1 MPKRQDIK
9 TILIVGAGPII
20 IGQACEFDY
29 SGTQAC
35 KALKAEG
42 YRIVLVNSNPA
53 TIMTDP
59 DLADAT
65 YIEPITPEV
74 VAKIIEKERPDAIL
88 PTMGGQTALNTALSL
103 KRMGVLDKFG
113 VEMIGADAAA
123 IDMAEDRALFRE
135 AMTRIGLETPKS
147 LLANATEAKKADRL
161 AFEEKKAT
169 VNAQV
174 TDAAEREAALARLE
188 ADWQNGGLD
197 RKQRYMA
204 RALAAAA
211 EALEEVGLPAIIR
224 PSFTMGGTGGG
235 IAYNRSEFFEIV
247 EGGLDASPTTE
258 VLIEESV
265 LGWKEYE
272 MEVVRDK
279 ADNCII
285 VCSIE
290 NIDPMGVHTGDS
302 ITVAPALTLTD
313 KEYQMMRNASIAVLR
328 EIGVETGGSNVQ
340 FAVNPANGR
349 LVVIEMNPRVSR
361 SSALASKAT
370 GFPIAKIAAKLAVG
384 YTLDE
389 LENDITGGATPASFE
404 PSIDYV
410 VTKIP
415 RFAFEKFPGASPI
428 LTTAMK
434 SVGEVMAIGRTFQES
449 LQKALRGLETGLTGL
464 DEIEI
469 PGLVE
474 AAGVGTGENRNAIRA
489 ALGTPTPDRL
499 RMVAQA
505 IRMGTS
511 LEEVHQMC
519 RIDPWFLEQIAGI
532 IAMEG
537 RVREHGLPADA
548 ENLRMLKSMG
558 FSDARLGSLVGK
570 DAADVSRLRERLDVH
585 PVYKRI
591 DTCAAEFASPTPYM
605 YSTYEKAFAGAE
617 RSEAEVSAA
626 RKVVILGGGPNRIG
640 QGIEFDYCCCHAA
653 FALKDAGYESI
664 MVNCNPETISTDYDT
679 SDRLYFEPLTA
690 EDVLEILRA
699 EQKAGT
705 LHGVIVQFGGQTPLK
720 LAEALERAGIPIL
733 GTSPDMIDLA
743 EDRDRFQK
751 LLMKLGLT
759 QPRNGIA
766 YSVEQS
772 RTIAGELG
780 FPLVVRPSYVL
791 GGRAMQII
799 GDEAMLQSYLLD
811 TVPGL
816 VPEDIK
822 QKYPNDKTGQI
833 NTLLGKN
840 PLLFDTYLSEAIEV
854 DVDCL
859 CDGTNTYVSGIMEH
873 IEEAGIH
880 SGDSACSLPV
890 HSLSPE
896 IVDELERQTS
906 ALGRALHVGGLMN
919 VQYAIKDG
927 TIYVLEVNPRASRTV
942 PFVAKSIGRPIA
954 KIAARIMAGETLD
967 AAFDAYGGKT
977 DARNLGHVAVKE
989 AVFPFARF
997 PGVDTL
1003 LGPEMKSTG
1012 EVMGLDHHFALA
1024 FAKAQLGAGVDLPR
1038 AGTVFV
1044 SVRDEDKDGMLPA
1057 VAKLA
1062 GLGFKVLATG
1072 GTARFLAQNGVAAEK
1087 INKVLEGRPHIEDAI
1102 RNSRVHI
1109 VFNTT
1114 DGQKAVSD
1122 SKSLRRATLMQKVPY
1137 YTTLAGMNAA
1147 AAAIE
1152 ALRQGNLEVR
1162 ALQSYFDRA

>member
-1 MPKRQDIK
+1 MPRRTDIK
-9 TILIVGAGPII
+9 SILIIGAGPIV

-35 KALKAEG
+35 KALKEEG
-42 YRIVLVNSNPA
+42 YRVILVNSNPA

-59 DLADAT
+59 ELADAT

-74 VAKIIEKERPDAIL
+74 VAKIIAKERPDALL

-103 KRMGVLDKFG
+103 RRMGVLERYN
-113 VEMIGADAAA
+113 VEMIGADAHA
-123 IDMAEDRALFRE
+123 IDKAEDRSLFRE
-135 AMTRIGLETPKS
+135 AMAKIGLETPKS
-147 LLANATEAKKADRL
+147 MLANASDVKDADR
-161 AFEEKKAT
+161 KKHEAER
-169 VNAQV
+169 AALKLEAPADL
-174 TDAAEREAALARLE
+174 DAALDALETQWNLGE
-188 ADWQNGGLD
+188 GD
-197 RKQRYMA
+197 RKQRYINHGMA
-204 RALAAAA
+204 IGAQALDH
-211 EALEEVGLPAIIR
+211 VGLPAIIR

-235 IAYNRSEFFEIV
+235 IAFNRQEFFDIV
-247 EGGLDASPTTE
+247 QSGLDASPTTE

-272 MEVVRDK
+272 MEVVRDR

-285 VCSIE
+285 ICSIE

-313 KEYQMMRNASIAVLR
+313 KEYQIMRNASIAVLR

-340 FAVNPANGR
+340 FAVNPADGR

-415 RFAFEKFPGASPI
+415 RFAFEKFPGASPV

-469 PGLVE
+469 PGI
-474 AAGVGTGENRNAIRA
+474 GTDGDDRNAIRA

-511 LEEVHQMC
+511 LEDVHAMC
-519 RIDPWFLEQIAGI
+519 KIDPWFLEQIAGI
-532 IAMEG
+532 IAMEA
-537 RVREHGLPADA
+537 RVREHGLPEDAD
-548 ENLRMLKSMG
+548 NLRMLKSMG
-558 FSDARLGSLVGK
+558 FSDARLASLTRSEPEAVHKTRQKLG
-570 DAADVSRLRERLDVH
+570 VH

-591 DTCAAEFASPTPYM
+591 DTCAAEFASPTAYM
-605 YSTYEKAFAGAE
+605 YSTYEVPFAGSLAD
-617 RSEAEVSAA
+617 EAQVSSAK
-626 RKVVILGGGPNRIG
+626 KVVILGGGPNRIG
-640 QGIEFDYCCCHAA
+640 QGIEFDYCCVHAA
-653 FALKDAGYESI
+653 YALREASYESI
-664 MVNCNPETISTDYDT
+664 MVNCNPETVSTDYDT

-690 EDVLEILRA
+690 EDVLEILRV
-699 EQKAGT
+699 EQAAGT

-720 LAEALERAGIPIL
+720 LADALEKAGIPIL

-751 LLMKLGLT
+751 LLKKLDLT
-759 QPRNGIA
+759 QPKNGIA
-766 YSVEQS
+766 YSVEQA
-772 RTIAGELG
+772 RTVAGELG

-799 GDEAMLQSYLLD
+799 HNEGMLQSYLLD

-840 PLLFDTYLSEAIEV
+840 PLLFDTYLSGAIEV

-859 CDGTNTYVSGIMEH
+859 CDGKDTFVSGIMEH

-890 HSLSPE
+890 HSLSTE
-896 IVDELERQTS
+896 LVDELERQTS
-906 ALGRALHVGGLMN
+906 AMARALNVGGLMN

-927 TIYVLEVNPRASRTV
+927 VIYVLEVNPRASRTV
-942 PFVAKSIGRPIA
+942 PFVAKTVGKPIA
-954 KIAARIMAGETLD
+954 KIAARIMSGESLD
-967 AAFDAYGGKT
+967 EAFAHYGAKP
-977 DARNLGHVAVKE
+977 DARNPGHIAVKE

-997 PGVDTL
+997 PGVDIL

-1012 EVMGLDHHFALA
+1012 EVMGLDRDYALA

-1038 AGTVFV
+1038 SGTLFV
-1044 SVRDEDKDGMLPA
+1044 SVRDEDKAGILGA
-1057 VAKLA
+1057 VQRLS
-1062 GLGFKVLATG
+1062 GLGFKVLATS
-1072 GTARFLAQNGVAAEK
+1072 GTARFLNENGVPAEK

-1102 RNSRVHI
+1102 RNRQIQI

-1122 SKSLRRATLMQKVPY
+1122 SKSIRRATLMQKVPY
-1137 YTTLAGMNAA
+1137 YTTLSGAA
-1147 AAAIE
+1147 AVAEAIAALK
-1152 ALRQGNLEVR
+1152 AGSLEVR
-1162 ALQSYFDRA
+1162 PLQDYFK